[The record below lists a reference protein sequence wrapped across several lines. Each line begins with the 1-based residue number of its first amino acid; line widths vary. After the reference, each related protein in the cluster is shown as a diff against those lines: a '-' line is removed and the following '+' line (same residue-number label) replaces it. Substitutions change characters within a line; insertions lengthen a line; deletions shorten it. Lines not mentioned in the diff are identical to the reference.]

1 MKKRIAFVL
10 GVAVFALVGVFAF
23 GPFRSS
29 EPEQI
34 TEGSA
39 EVTGQAEQTVGENT
53 EGAADLSVREAVVE
67 PVEMTEEIAAV
78 ADVSIDEDEVSSQQ
92 AAESEQ
98 DIGLI
103 IESVSE
109 ASSGVRPNV
118 VLNTSVEQIDIDH
131 QPTQVVTATRQQMDI
146 TIFPDRYNCGAW
158 GNFTKVLASDT
169 VNGIIL
175 QENEGINSFDF
186 FTRNTDISGE
196 IYFSGYDFSDYIVEI
211 YNSDLIDREI
221 TLVFENCKFFIFRSL
236 SPYPKVK
243 LVFKNCTFNSFYGSC
258 ADFTYCKF
266 GGYYRDGLVPYHDV
280 TVKYCYFSNFS
291 SQDPAGSGY
300 HSDGTQIYGKE
311 GINAEN
317 IRYEFCRFEVP
328 CIPGANAINACIM
341 LQLEFSSGN
350 NISFNNCLCNGGG
363 YSIYA
368 TSKDK
373 GFEYY
378 RNVEI
383 SNIWVGGA
391 YKFGAL
397 CPGVAPGVEVS
408 NIFDINFL
416 YITSVWKENGK
427 THLSVTNDTL
437 RDRLLIVF
445 ADGVEYGFVIPATR
459 GGRDSYFTRFEDYP
473 IDLDICIE
481 ADCKNLVCFDCTDGM
496 NMQIRFVTWDGSDSV
511 SIPL

>member
-23 GPFRSS
+23 GPFHSS
-29 EPEQI
+29 EPEQN
-34 TEGSA
+34 TDGSA
-39 EVTGQAEQTVGENT
+39 EVTGQTGQTVEENT

-67 PVEMTEEIAAV
+67 PVEMTEAIAAV
-78 ADVSIDEDEVSSQQ
+78 SDVSIDEDEVSSQQ
-92 AAESEQ
+92 ATESE
-98 DIGLI
+98 DVPD
-103 IESVSE
+103 EKP
-109 ASSGVRPNV
+109 GVNPETTPNV
-118 VLNTSVEQIDIDH
+118 VTGEPVSQDKDH
-131 QPTQVVTATRQQMDI
+131 QPTDILNVTRQGIDY
-146 TIFPDRYNCGAW
+146 TIIPDRYNCGAW

-236 SPYPKVK
+236 SAYPKVK

-258 ADFTYCKF
+258 ATFTYCKF

-280 TVKYCYFSNFS
+280 TVKYCYFSNFA

-311 GINAEN
+311 GIPAEN

-328 CIPGANAINACIM
+328 WIPGANAINACIM
-341 LQLEFSSGN
+341 LQLEFSSGI
-350 NISFNNCLCNGGG
+350 NISFENCICNGGG
-363 YSIYA
+363 YTIYA

-378 RNVEI
+378 RNVSI
-383 SNIWVGGA
+383 SNISVGQSC
-391 YKFGAL
+391 KFGMV
-397 CPGVAPGVEVS
+397 CPNVAPGVDVS
-408 NIFDINFL
+408 NVFQIGAL
-416 YITSVWKENGK
+416 YVASVWKGNGK

-437 RDRLLIVF
+437 QDRLLVVYADDTRYEFIV
-445 ADGVEYGFVIPATR
+445 PASR
-459 GGRDSYFTRFEDYP
+459 GGKESYFDRFEDYP
-473 IDLDICIE
+473 IDIDICLD
-481 ADCKNLVCFDCTDGM
+481 ADCQYVVCFDCTSGTYE
-496 NMQIRFVTWDGSDSV
+496 QIRFVTWDGRDSV